1 MPKFQ
6 AIKGTYDVLPA
17 ESGQWQHVES
27 VIRTQ
32 ARAFGF
38 KEVRTPVFEDT
49 ALFVKGTGETT
60 DIVQKEMYTFTDK
73 GQRSLTLRPEGTPP
87 VIRALVEHNLLK
99 DSPCVK
105 VFYLAPMFR
114 YERPQAGRFRQHV
127 QFGAEI
133 VGTASPVADVEVISL
148 LYSTLQRL
156 GLKGLKLRLNSVGC
170 PACRPAYREKLV
182 AHFTPKLDGL
192 CENCK
197 DRIGRNPLRIL
208 DCKVD
213 HDKVQDAPAAVD
225 SLCPECAQHFEL
237 VKTLLTS
244 QAIPFVIDKTLVRGL
259 DYYTR
264 TAFEVA
270 SEHLGAQDALG
281 GGGRYDGLV
290 EQLGGD
296 PAPGVGFGAGLERFI
311 LAMKNQ
317 GAALPAEPRLDIFI
331 ATLGDAAVNK
341 GAELSGAL
349 RHKGYSC
356 EQDLLSRSLK
366 AQLREA
372 NKLNARYV
380 LVIGDDEIAKGAAML
395 KDMDK
400 REQKEVAFGELVNN
414 IASYCECS
422 CQG

>member
-6 AIKGTYDVLPA
+6 AIKGTNDVLPA
-17 ESGQWQHVES
+17 ESGLWQQVES
-27 VIRTQ
+27 VIRAQ

-38 KEVRTPVFEDT
+38 NEIRTPVFEDT

-87 VIRALVEHNLLK
+87 VIRALVEHNVLK

-148 LYSTLQRL
+148 LFSTLQKL
-156 GLKGLKLRLNSVGC
+156 GLQGLKLRLNSVGC

-182 AHFTPKLDGL
+182 THFTPKLSEL
-192 CENCK
+192 CENCQ
-197 DRIGRNPLRIL
+197 DRIHRNPLRIL

-225 SLCPECAQHFEL
+225 SLCADCAQHFET
-237 VKTLLTS
+237 VKKLLTA
-244 QAIPFVIDKTLVRGL
+244 QAIPFFIDKTLVRGL

-317 GAALPAEPRLDIFI
+317 GVALPAEPRLDIFI
-331 ATLGDAAVNK
+331 ATLGEAAVTK
-341 GAELSGAL
+341 AVELAGAL
-349 RHKGYSC
+349 RRKGYSC
-356 EQDLLSRSLK
+356 EQDLLSRGLK

-380 LVIGDDEIAKGAAML
+380 LVIGDDEIAKGTAML

-400 REQKEVAFGELVNN
+400 HDQMEVAFGELVNN